1 MRATSVLQICPFQSI
16 ARLNPIPR
24 IGTKLKEALPP
35 RFSLEILDVTAEG
48 APVTRPVVLFA
59 LLLLLMWGFV
69 VESPGAVY
77 LPYAAVFKGTSEFEE
92 LVQKAHSENWRAL
105 PLGQRTVAVGMA
117 LLGTPYVNYTL
128 EIDNR
133 TESPSVNLRGVDCWT
148 YFEISLGFARM
159 LEIKTGGYLPS
170 DLLALIELDRYRGGQ
185 CNGRYTSRLHYLE
198 DWIYDNERRGL
209 VTNLTRSLGGV
220 PMQGRYLNEM
230 SKDWRDSRYLRNNP
244 GLVPE
249 IRQIEDRISSR
260 TIYHIPK
267 REVPEIES
275 KIQGG
280 DVICISGNGPE
291 GFTEHVG
298 LACRDREGLLHFM
311 HASKDARRV
320 IIDVPLQ
327 SYLYRYRKFAGIMV
341 VRPREVS
348 PSAAAEVVATR

>member
-1 MRATSVLQICPFQSI
+1 MRATSVLQICHFQSI
-16 ARLNPIPR
+16 IGLNLMAQ
-24 IGTKLKEALPP
+24 IGTKFRMALSS
-35 RFSLEILDVTAEG
+35 RFSLEILDVRAES
-48 APVTRPVVLFA
+48 APVMRPAVLFA
-59 LLLLLMWGFV
+59 PLLLLLWGFFA
-69 VESPGAVY
+69 ESRGAVY
-77 LPYAAVFKGTSEFEE
+77 LPYATVFKGTSEFEE
-92 LVQKAHSENWRAL
+92 LVQKAQSENWRAL
-105 PLGQRTVAVGMA
+105 PLGQRTVAVGVA

-159 LEIKTGGYLPS
+159 LELKPGGYSPS

-249 IRQIEDRISSR
+249 MRQIENRIASR
-260 TIYHIPK
+260 TTYHIPK

-275 KIQGG
+275 RIQDG

-298 LACRDREGLLHFM
+298 LACRDRDGLLHFM

-320 IIDVPLQ
+320 IIDVPLH

-341 VRPREVS
+341 VRPREVR
-348 PSAAAEVVATR
+348 PAAAPEVVATR